1 MRAKIVEARTIG
13 ECWQKCIGTVIA
25 EGDLFFDE
33 DVKIKEILGLTVSI
47 DQPALT
53 DPFIARYGDSEVI
66 RHTLQKFSKG
76 VVMTNRPF
84 TYGERLYNKNGI
96 DQIDWIINR
105 VLAKKETKSATI
117 NLLNEGENSNNLPC
131 LTTIDV
137 KIRQEKL
144 NLQFFFRSQ
153 NIVGRQYANLLAL
166 AKLQADLALS
176 LGVVIGRLQGYV
188 ASAHIY
194 EYDFPFAQKIINK
207 EDVMLRDEFYL
218 HGPKSIRQNPS
229 FR

>member
-1 MRAKIVEARTIG
+1 MRTKIVEARTIG
-13 ECWQKCIGTVIA
+13 ECWQKCIGAVIA

-53 DPFIARYGDSEVI
+53 DSFIARYGDSEVI
-66 RHTLQKFSKG
+66 RHTLQKFWKG

-105 VLAKKETKSATI
+105 VLAKRETKSATI

-137 KIRQEKL
+137 KIRQERL

-166 AKLQADLALS
+166 SKLQADIAFR
-176 LGVVIGRLQGYV
+176 LGVAIGRLQGYI

-218 HGPKSIRQNPS
+218 HGPKSIRQNPN

>member
-1 MRAKIVEARTIG
+1 MLKLEQSGSAGKNVLA
-13 ECWQKCIGTVIA
+13 Q
-25 EGDLFFDE
+25 LSL
-33 DVKIKEILGLTVSI
+33 KEIFFLTKM
-47 DQPALT
+47 
-53 DPFIARYGDSEVI
+53 FIAKYGDSEVI

-105 VLAKKETKSATI
+105 VLAKRETKSATI

-131 LTTIDV
+131 LTTIRV
-137 KIRQEKL
+137 EIPQERL

-166 AKLQADLALS
+166 SKLQADIAFR
-176 LGVVIGRLQGYV
+176 LGVAIGRLQGYI

-218 HGPKSIRQNPS
+218 HGPKSIRQNPN

>member
-1 MRAKIVEARTIG
+1 M
-13 ECWQKCIGTVIA
+13 
-25 EGDLFFDE
+25 
-33 DVKIKEILGLTVSI
+33 KIKEILGLTVSI

-53 DPFIARYGDSEVI
+53 DSFIARYGDSEVI

-105 VLAKKETKSATI
+105 VLAKRETKSATI
-117 NLLNEGENSNNLPC
+117 NLLNE
-131 LTTIDV
+131 V
-137 KIRQEKL
+137 KIRQERL

-166 AKLQADLALS
+166 SKLQADIAFR
-176 LGVVIGRLQGYV
+176 LGVAIGRLQGYI

-218 HGPKSIRQNPS
+218 HGPKSIRQNPN